1 MVHAPVRAQP
11 DGNELEEIRTRD
23 RAASSK
29 RQADPGP
36 WPKQQATSFK
46 PQAPQYGQIH
56 MIVKRMQRKYWLL
69 DYFTRPNE
77 QLSKSYVKKVERFLK
92 CLKKKRK
99 K

>member
-1 MVHAPVRAQP
+1 MVHAAVRAQP
-11 DGNELEEIRTRD
+11 DSPELETIRTTD
-23 RAASSK
+23 RASSSK
-29 RQADPGP
+29 HRPDPGP
-36 WPKQQATSFK
+36 WPKQQASSSK
-46 PQAPQYGQIH
+46 PQASQYGQIH

-77 QLSKSYVKKVERFLK
+77 QLSKSYIQKVERFLK

>member
-11 DGNELEEIRTRD
+11 DSPELETIRTRD

-36 WPKQQATSFK
+36 WPKQQAPSSK
-46 PQAPQYGQIH
+46 PQASQYGQIH
-56 MIVKRMQRKYWLL
+56 MIVRRMQRKYWLL

-77 QLSKSYVKKVERFLK
+77 QLSKPYIKKVERFLK